1 VGDDIGLAAIRA
13 YTIQLRSGEIMPT
26 FDDARRLILSSVTPL
41 GVERV
46 GLLESAGRVLAEDV
60 IAPWNMPLFDSSAM
74 DGFAVRA
81 ANCGEP
87 VRLKITGYIPAGK
100 LSVAPLEP
108 GCAIKIM
115 TGAPVPAGCDAVVPV
130 EETEEANGFVSI
142 KEPVTQRQHVRFTGE
157 DVRCGEEIL
166 ASGTSIR
173 APGISMLASFGRAFV
188 PVYRRA
194 RVAILST
201 GDELIEVGE
210 PIASGKIVNSNE
222 LSLAASVKEV
232 GAIPV
237 MLGIAQD
244 DPASLREKLVEGFK
258 ADVVITSAGVSAG
271 DRDFVRDVLA
281 DLQVTQLFWRVDMKP
296 GGPTAFGLKD
306 GKPIFS
312 LPGNPV
318 STMIT
323 FEELV
328 KPALLKMMGH
338 RCVVGPWVNAI
349 LRDPVKKK
357 LGKIHFLRVRL
368 EQSNGTYLAYS
379 SGDQNTGM
387 LKTMLMADGIAILPA
402 DRTSF
407 APGEE
412 LRVHLL
418 SGEVGMLD
426 EAALQPKANKD
437 SHRD

>member
-1 VGDDIGLAAIRA
+1 V
-13 YTIQLRSGEIMPT
+13 PT
-26 FDDARRLILSSVTPL
+26 FDDARCLILTSVAPL
-41 GVERV
+41 GIERV
-46 GLLESAGRVLAEDV
+46 GLLDSLGRALAED
-60 IAPWNMPLFDSSAM
+60 IAAPWNMPFCNNSAM
-74 DGFAVRA
+74 DGYAVRA
-81 ANCGEP
+81 ADCVEP
-87 VRLKITGYIPAGK
+87 VRLKITGYLPAG
-100 LSVAPLEP
+100 SVPSDALES

-115 TGAPVPAGCDAVVPV
+115 TGAPVPSGCDAVVPV
-130 EETEEANGFVSI
+130 EETEETDGYVHI
-142 KEPVTQRQHVRFTGE
+142 KEPVCIRQHIRFTGE
-157 DVRCGEEIL
+157 DVRCGEAIL
-166 ASGTSIR
+166 GFGTRIR
-173 APGISMLASFGRAFV
+173 PPHISLLASFGRAFV

-210 PIASGKIVNSNE
+210 PIAVGKIVNSNE

-232 GAIPV
+232 GAIPI
-237 MLGIAQD
+237 MLGIARD
-244 DPASLREKLVEGFK
+244 DPASLREKLVEALD

-271 DRDFVRDVLA
+271 DRDFVRDVLHE
-281 DLQVTQLFWRVDMKP
+281 LQVRQLFWRVDMKP

-306 GKPIFS
+306 GKPVFS

-338 RCVVGPWVNAI
+338 RSLVGPLVTAI

-357 LGKIHFLRVRL
+357 PGKIHFLRVRL
-368 EQSNGTYLAYS
+368 QPLDGKYLAYS

-402 DRTSF
+402 ERTSF

-418 SGEVGMLD
+418 SSEVGMLD
-426 EAALQPKANKD
+426 EAALQPPKL
-437 SHRD
+437 